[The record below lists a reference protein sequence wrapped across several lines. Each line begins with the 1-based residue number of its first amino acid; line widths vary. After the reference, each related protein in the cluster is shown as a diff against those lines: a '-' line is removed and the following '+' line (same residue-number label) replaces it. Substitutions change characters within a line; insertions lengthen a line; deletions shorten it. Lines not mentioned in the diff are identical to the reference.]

1 MAKETTNDSSE
12 NYPADY
18 TPEEIEALKRW
29 QNWRD
34 MPMYHKQ
41 AFILEKKGYLEKPN
55 VRRAF
60 RSVDRA
66 DFLLPQDAFFALDD
80 LPKAIGYEQT
90 NSQPSMVAQMLDIL
104 NPNEGDKI
112 LDVGAGSGWTTALL
126 SYAVGENGRVVATE
140 RIPEL
145 VDFARQNL
153 AKYPIEN
160 ALVYEAGKTLGRPQD
175 APYDAILVSAESRS
189 LRPSLVRQ
197 LKAGGRLLLPLADN
211 TVKLVTKTKS
221 GDYRSR
227 TVITNTKFVPL
238 LDTPSNS

>member
-41 AFILEKKGYLEKPN
+41 ALLLEKMGHLEKPN

-60 RSVDRA
+60 YSVDRG
-66 DFLLPQDAFFALDD
+66 DFLLPGDTFFALADQ
-80 LPKAIGYEQT
+80 PIAIGLGQT
-90 NSQPSMVAQMLDIL
+90 NSQPSLVAQMLDIL

-140 RIPEL
+140 RFPEL
-145 VDFARQNL
+145 VDFARQNI

-160 ALVYEAGKTLGRPQD
+160 AQVYEAGKTLGRPQD
-175 APYDAILVSAESRS
+175 APYDAILVSAESNS
-189 LRPSLVRQ
+189 VRPSLVRQ
-197 LKAGGRLLLPLADN
+197 LKAGGRMLLPLADN
-211 TVKLVTKTKS
+211 TIKLVTKTRD
-221 GDYRSR
+221 GDYRTR
-227 TVITNTKFVPL
+227 TVITKTKFVPL
-238 LDTPSNS
+238 IDTPPNS